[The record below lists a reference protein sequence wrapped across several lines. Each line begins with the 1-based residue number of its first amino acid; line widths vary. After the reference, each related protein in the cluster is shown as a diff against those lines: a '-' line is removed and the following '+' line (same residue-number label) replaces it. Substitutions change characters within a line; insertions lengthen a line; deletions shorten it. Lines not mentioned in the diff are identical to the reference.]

1 MVIVSSELSE
11 INDRQ
16 AVVDIIRATNQFRA
30 VSFGK
35 ERKFQ
40 AIDVRRK
47 AEKWQVLDSNGK
59 WYSSFW
65 CDV

>member
-1 MVIVSSELSE
+1 MVVSSELNE
-11 INDRQ
+11 IKDRQ
-16 AVVDIIRATNQFRA
+16 TVVDVIRATSQFRA

-40 AIDVRRK
+40 AVDVRRK
-47 AEKWQVLDSNGK
+47 AGKWQVLDSDGK

-65 CDV
+65 CND

>member
-1 MVIVSSELSE
+1 MVISSELNE
-11 INDRQ
+11 IKDRQ
-16 AVVDIIRATNQFRA
+16 AVVDIVRATSQFRS

-47 AEKWQVLDSNGK
+47 AGKWQVLDSDGK

>member
-1 MVIVSSELSE
+1 MTIVSSELNE

-16 AVVDIIRATNQFRA
+16 AVVDVIRATNQFRA
-30 VSFGK
+30 ASFGK

-40 AIDVRRK
+40 AADVRKK
-47 AEKWQVLDSNGK
+47 AGKWQVLDSDGK

-65 CDV
+65 CDA